1 MPMVKNMMTGY
12 QLLSYCIVVVK
23 MRDAWYRMMRK
34 LLIPEEG
41 GVAKL
46 WGMVMEHK

>member
-23 MRDAWYRMMRK
+23 MRDAWYRMMRG

-41 GVAKL
+41 VCCEIMGHGYGA
-46 WGMVMEHK
+46 